1 MNTETPHGM
10 FRRQLL
16 QAALAAGGASTLVRP
31 TQAAAAKPERLVY
44 VGDNGPW
51 HACLVKEVA
60 PAFQQAT
67 GIRIDFT
74 LLPID
79 ALVARLKA
87 ELSSG
92 GGGIDIVQWDASM
105 AGWIARHM
113 QDHHKLMDDAASRH
127 PDFDW
132 SDFLPAVQQMATYDG
147 KLAGIPYRVTTG
159 VLFYQKTLLEQA
171 GVRPP
176 TNFAELLTAAE
187 AATKQGAAQHRYG
200 FGCMGRQGPAM
211 LGSFTPFL
219 RSAGGRY
226 YDAKTGEIYITEP
239 AAVEALQYYGDLM
252 TKYHVTHPA
261 SLTWEFDGI
270 ISGGQAD
277 EFAMTVTLAP
287 YGEAMNDPKVSKT
300 AGKWSFQ
307 LMPGKDNMQQSHTY
321 LAGWMLGVPQQ
332 TKYQDWAFD
341 FVQMATSKTWMRRSI
356 DLGNAPPRGSVLANP
371 EVLAKHSWAPVE
383 GEALKTAMLD
393 HRDPAWAAAQ
403 LPLRTAISQVLLGQ
417 QSAKAA
423 LATVARQWNRSFKLA
438 GLKG

>member
-1 MNTETPHGM
+1 MGIDTPHGM

-16 QAALAAGGASTLVRP
+16 RAALATGAAGTLVRP
-31 TQAAAAKPERLVY
+31 ARAASAKPERLVY

-51 HACLVKEVA
+51 HTCLVKEVA
-60 PAFQQAT
+60 PAFEKAT
-67 GIRIDFT
+67 GIKIDFT

-113 QDHHKLMDDAASRH
+113 QDHHKLMDAAASAD
-127 PDFDW
+127 PDYEW
-132 SDFLPAVQQMATYDG
+132 ADFLPAVQNMATYDN

-159 VLFYQKTLLEQA
+159 IYFYQKPLLEQA
-171 GVRPP
+171 GVKPP
-176 TNFAELLTAAE
+176 TNFSEMLAVAQAT
-187 AATKQGAAQHRYG
+187 TKQGAAQHRFG

-219 RSAGGRY
+219 RSAGGRF

-239 AAVEALQYYGDLM
+239 AAVDALQFYGDLM
-252 TKYHVTHPA
+252 TKYHVTNPS

-270 ISGGQAD
+270 IGGGQAD
-277 EFAMTVTLAP
+277 QFATAVTLSP
-287 YGEAMNDPKVSKT
+287 YGDAMNDKRVSKSGGNW
-300 AGKWSFQ
+300 AFQ

-321 LAGWMLGVPQQ
+321 LAGWMIGVPQQ
-332 TKYQDWAFD
+332 TENAKWAFD
-341 FVQMATSKTWMRRSI
+341 FVQMATSKKWMNRSV
-356 DLGNAPPRGSVLANP
+356 DLGNAPPRSSVLANP
-371 EVLAKHSWAPVE
+371 DVLAKHAWAPVA
-383 GEALKTAMLD
+383 GQALKTAILD
-393 HRDPAWAAAQ
+393 HRDPVWAAAQ

-417 QSAKAA
+417 QTAKAA
-423 LATVARQWNRSFKLA
+423 LAQVATQWHRSFKLA
-438 GLKG
+438 GLNG